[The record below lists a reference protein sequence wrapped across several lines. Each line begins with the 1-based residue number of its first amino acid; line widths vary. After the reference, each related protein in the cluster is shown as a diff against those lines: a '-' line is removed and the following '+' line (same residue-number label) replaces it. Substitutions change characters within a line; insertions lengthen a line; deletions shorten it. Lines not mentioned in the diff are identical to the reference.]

1 MLLALKLALVPAFLA
16 ALTVAGRV
24 WGPSVAGWLAGLP
37 VVAGP
42 IVLLLALERG
52 SAFAAQASAASIAAI
67 AASEAFNFTYAWT
80 SRRFAWPLAL
90 IAGMA
95 GWVGVAMGLTRL
107 PGGLAW
113 AVAAGCVAV
122 AVSQSGL
129 PRVTG
134 HVPAARLGLGD
145 LALRMFAGALLTL
158 AVTTLSASMG
168 ATWSG
173 LLSVFPLLGIVLAV
187 SAQRAHGADFVAL
200 LTRGMVI
207 GRGSF
212 AAFFAVTATMLP
224 HNSVWLSFVCA
235 SVVSVFVQGA
245 TKRLLGGARP
255 LRAAHAHVL
264 APARELAEQPQ
275 AD

>member
-16 ALTVAGRV
+16 ALTVAARV

-42 IVLLLALERG
+42 IMLLLALERG
-52 SAFAAQASAASIAAI
+52 PAFAAQASAASIAAL
-67 AASEAFNFTYAWT
+67 AASEAFNFAYAW
-80 SRRFAWPLAL
+80 SCRRYAWPLAL
-90 IAGMA
+90 CAGMA
-95 GWVGVAMGLTRL
+95 GWGGIALLLTHLPAGLV
-107 PGGLAW
+107 W
-113 AVAAGCVAV
+113 AVAAACVAV
-122 AVSQSGL
+122 AISQSGL
-129 PRVTG
+129 PRITG
-134 HVPAARLGLGD
+134 HVPATRLGLGD
-145 LALRMFAGALLTL
+145 LAWRMLAGALLSV

-200 LTRGMVI
+200 LMRGMVI
-207 GRGSF
+207 GRGAF

-224 HNSVWLSFVCA
+224 HYSVLFSFACA
-235 SVVSVFVQGA
+235 SAASGAVQGA
-245 TKRLLGGARP
+245 TRRMLGAKRPARTP
-255 LRAAHAHVL
+255 Q
-264 APARELAEQPQ
+264 RELAEQPQ